1 MSHHLKKEN
10 MKKYN
15 LNFHRTFPPT
25 AEYITRLL
33 EVCDHG
39 DALTKEQISEL
50 TGIPTGTSSGKVEP
64 HIFYGEYMGLLRD
77 VRAEGKHRLL
87 LTPLGKEIL
96 NQDPGLQEKVS
107 TAVCHARITSR
118 FDGAILWTVLFK
130 EMLPKFPQGINEVL
144 LKDELEKKFEIPVK
158 TAPFFSAYSGMFDN
172 LALISKTGNL
182 IRLEKGTIDR
192 ELLYVY
198 AYALLYEWENA
209 FPNQS
214 EITSVELSSLSISE
228 TFALAGNTFYEIIE
242 QLAERGIVRFN
253 RQLAPYTLLRLH
265 SSEDI
270 IPSLYSELC

>member
-1 MSHHLKKEN
+1 

-96 NQDPGLQEKVS
+96 NQDPGLFATQELPLVS
-107 TAVCHARITSR
+107 TARYFGQFYLKRCFQNFR
-118 FDGAILWTVLFK
+118 K
-130 EMLPKFPQGINEVL
+130 ESTRCF
-144 LKDELEKKFEIPVK
+144 
-158 TAPFFSAYSGMFDN
+158 
-172 LALISKTGNL
+172 
-182 IRLEKGTIDR
+182 
-192 ELLYVY
+192 
-198 AYALLYEWENA
+198 
-209 FPNQS
+209 
-214 EITSVELSSLSISE
+214 
-228 TFALAGNTFYEIIE
+228 
-242 QLAERGIVRFN
+242 
-253 RQLAPYTLLRLH
+253 
-265 SSEDI
+265 
-270 IPSLYSELC
+270 